1 MPSSILVATPSSFD
15 LIRASLEGSIA
26 TVFPKS
32 RGSGYDAAVNFASQ
46 ASRYEEAEI
55 GKTLFHFAVFG
66 RTREQVALA
75 LSLVRNLRGTKGLQ
89 VVAGGKL
96 TQDAF
101 RAEAVLECFLEAS
114 GLSDPRAHCVQIV
127 HESHLVERYLSGRTS
142 ASSIDVADVMRNAF
156 QRDDEPH
163 GKVYE
168 FPCRYLLTRGFKF
181 QPGHPSSEADQLRS
195 AAVREGC
202 DWCPFLSSALRGG
215 EQQ

>member
-1 MPSSILVATPSSFD
+1 MPSSILAAVPGSFD

-32 RGSGYDAAVNFASQ
+32 RGSGYDAAVNFARQ
-46 ASRYEEAEI
+46 AARYEEAEI
-55 GKTLFHFAVFG
+55 GKTLFHFAAFG
-66 RTREQVALA
+66 RSRDQAALA

-101 RAEAVLECFLEAS
+101 RAEAVLECYLEAS
-114 GLSDPRAHCVQIV
+114 GLPDHRAHCVQIV
-127 HESHLVERYLSGRTS
+127 HESHLVERYLSGRS
-142 ASSIDVADVMRNAF
+142 SLAPSIDMADVMRNAF
-156 QRDDEPH
+156 RGNDDPG

-168 FPCRYLLTRGFKF
+168 FPCRYLMTRGFKF
-181 QPGHPSSEADQLRS
+181 QPGHPASEADQLLS

-202 DWCPFLSSALRGG
+202 DWCPFFPRGEG
-215 EQQ
+215 KQ

>member
-32 RGSGYDAAVNFASQ
+32 RGSGYDAAVNFGRQ
-46 ASRYEEAEI
+46 ATRYEEAEI

-89 VVAGGKL
+89 IVAGGKL

-101 RAEAVLECFLEAS
+101 RAEAVLECYLEAS

-127 HESHLVERYLSGRTS
+127 HESHLIERYLSGRSSLTP
-142 ASSIDVADVMRNAF
+142 SIDVADVMRNAF
-156 QRDDEPH
+156 KRDDDPG

-181 QPGHPSSEADQLRS
+181 QPGHPSSESDQLLS

-202 DWCPFLSSALRGG
+202 DWCPFLSSTLKG
-215 EQQ
+215 EG